1 MPHIRRRI
9 TALGALVTFEAAAR
23 LGGFT
28 AAAKEMGV
36 TQAAVSRQVSALE
49 DDLGARLFTSAHRRV
64 DLTAAGSALALAV
77 GQSFER
83 IAETVE
89 AIRQPGASAT
99 LTVSA
104 TLAFSHFWLLPRLS
118 SLLAD
123 HPEIKLRVL
132 SQDLPV
138 DLRDGTVDVALR
150 YGTPP
155 YRDGDVAASMS
166 DEIFPVCSP
175 AMLARLDPDRLEPWP
190 AKLPRIDNEASD
202 ASWLTWRRWFAL
214 TDPDRVPQAGALRF
228 SHYND
233 AVYAAIDGQGVVL
246 GWRTL
251 LQRPLAD
258 GRLVRLGSCSVTPEE
273 AYCVVLP
280 GRSPYRPHVDT
291 FVSWMQA
298 LMDPSNNQPTNS
310 PPSPA

>member
-9 TALGALVTFEAAAR
+9 PTLGALVTFEAAAR

-36 TQAAVSRQVSALE
+36 SQAAVSRQVSALE
-49 DDLGARLFTSAHRRV
+49 EDLGARLFIRAHRRV
-64 DLTAAGSALALAV
+64 DLTAAGSALSLAV

-89 AIRQPGASAT
+89 AIRQPGASAS

-150 YGTPP
+150 YGKPP

-175 AMLARLDPDRLEPWP
+175 AMLARLGPGRLDAWP
-190 AKLPRIDNEASD
+190 THLPRIDNEAPD

-251 LQRPLAD
+251 LERPLAD
-258 GRLVRLGSCSVTPEE
+258 GRLVRLGGSSIAPEE
-273 AYCVVLP
+273 SYCVVVP
-280 GRSPYRPHVDT
+280 RRSAYRSQVDT
-291 FVSWMQA
+291 FVCWMRA
-298 LMDPSNNQPTNS
+298 FMDPSRSEPS
-310 PPSPA
+310 PPPPA

>member
-9 TALGALVTFEAAAR
+9 PALGALVTFEAAAR

-28 AAAKEMGV
+28 AAAQEIGV

-49 DDLGARLFTSAHRRV
+49 EDLGTRLFIRAPRRV

-89 AIRQPGASAT
+89 AIRQPGASAS

-104 TLAFSHFWLLPRLS
+104 TLAFSHFWLLPRLA

-150 YGTPP
+150 YGRPP
-155 YRDGDVAASMS
+155 FRDGEVAASMS

-175 AMLARLDPDRLEPWP
+175 AMLARLGPGRLASWP
-190 AKLPRIDNEASD
+190 AELPRIDNEAPD

-214 TDPDRVPQAGALRF
+214 TDPGRSPQAGALRF

-246 GWRTL
+246 GWSTL

-258 GRLVRLGSCSVTPEE
+258 GRLVRLGSSSVTPDEQ
-273 AYCVVLP
+273 YCVVVP
-280 GRSPYRPHVDT
+280 GRGPYRPHVET
-291 FVSWMQA
+291 FVRWMRA
-298 LMDPSNNQPTNS
+298 LMHHIRSAPSMF
-310 PPSPA
+310 PPSRA

>member
-1 MPHIRRRI
+1 M
-9 TALGALVTFEAAAR
+9 
-23 LGGFT
+23 
-28 AAAKEMGV
+28 
-36 TQAAVSRQVSALE
+36 
-49 DDLGARLFTSAHRRV
+49 
-64 DLTAAGSALALAV
+64 LALAV

-83 IAETVE
+83 IAETVDV
-89 AIRQPGASAT
+89 IRQPGASVS

-150 YGTPP
+150 YGKPP

-175 AMLARLDPDRLEPWP
+175 GMLARLGPDRLAAWP
-190 AKLPRIDNEASD
+190 ADLPRIDSEAPD
-202 ASWLTWRRWFAL
+202 ASWLTWRRWFAARRARAGS
-214 TDPDRVPQAGALRF
+214 PDAGALRF

-246 GWRTL
+246 GWTHSA
-251 LQRPLAD
+251 PAPAD
-258 GRLVRLGSCSVTPEE
+258 GRAARSAREPQRDARRGVLRRRPRTEPVSASCRHVRPLDSRPDGSLKIGFWTPRGIWSC
-273 AYCVVLP
+273 AFLP
-280 GRSPYRPHVDT
+280 FSGLSPCIPLRH
-291 FVSWMQA
+291 
-298 LMDPSNNQPTNS
+298 
-310 PPSPA
+310 SPATARDEFQFNSRAAASAAVRMRKQQRLIKC

>member
-1 MPHIRRRI
+1 MPQIRRRI
-9 TALGALVTFEAAAR
+9 PALGALVTFEAAAR

-49 DDLGARLFTSAHRRV
+49 DDLGVRLFVRAHRRV
-64 DLTAAGSALALAV
+64 EPTAAGSALALAV

-83 IAETVE
+83 IAEAVE
-89 AIRQPGASAT
+89 AIRQPGGSAS

-150 YGTPP
+150 YGKPP
-155 YRDGDVAASMS
+155 FRDGDVAASMS

-175 AMLARLDPDRLEPWP
+175 SMLARLSPDRLALWP
-190 AKLPRIDNEASD
+190 SELPHIDNEAPD
-202 ASWLTWRRWFAL
+202 TSWLTWRRWFAL
-214 TDPDRVPQAGALRF
+214 TDPARVPRAGALRF

-258 GRLVRLGSCSVTPEE
+258 GRLVRLGGSSVTPEE
-273 AYCVVLP
+273 CYCVVVP

-291 FVSWMQA
+291 FVHWMRA
-298 LMDPSNNQPTNS
+298 LMQPFRSEPT
-310 PPSPA
+310 P